1 MPIRDSSIPVLA
13 RHGLPLTNMTHNA
26 DTIRH
31 NLPPVNPIPKSRT
44 LNLRSAPALDF
55 GLWTSDPCTRRLAI
69 SNPADL
75 RFGVAPKPL
84 TTCRGLT
91 IGGGIVYPELNFTLP
106 PMLVNESTM
115 PEVRA
120 QYQQIITSALHRAVE
135 LETPGLVVEF
145 ETLPPMTENPAW
157 GIELTRILLDAM
169 AEAHAKHSLKSVL
182 RITPND
188 TREMVR
194 PPRMR
199 SGPLYEAM
207 LATFDGCAAAGAEL
221 LSIESV
227 GGKEVHDEALMMGD
241 LRGVIFGLC
250 VLGVRDMRF
259 LWTQLAQIAR
269 KHGVHCAGDTACG
282 FGNTAMVLAEQKMIP
297 RVFAAVVR
305 AVSAVRT
312 LVCYQCGAVG
322 PGKDCGYENPILKA
336 ITGFPM
342 AMEGKTAACAHFSPL
357 GNIAAATCDTWSNE
371 SVQNIKL
378 LAGMAPT
385 CYVEQ
390 LIYDCRLM
398 NEALADGR
406 DAALLYR
413 KWMVAS
419 DASRDPQAYVLMP
432 ESSVAIAQAI
442 ISAPSAYDAGKAA
455 ALTALRLIREAHRD
469 GALNLIPREVPWLD
483 RLQQTVEALPAK
495 ESEFIDE
502 MMGEVD
508 TTKFVARDYEIG

>member
-1 MPIRDSSIPVLA
+1 MTPKA
-13 RHGLPLTNMTHNA
+13 AALPLQMPPMNPAPKAQTSQPHATH
-26 DTIRH
+26 T
-31 NLPPVNPIPKSRT
+31 
-44 LNLRSAPALDF
+44 SASNF
-55 GLWTSDPCTRRLAI
+55 ERLAI

-75 RFGVAPKPL
+75 RFGIAPKPL
-84 TTCRGLT
+84 TTRQGLR

-106 PMLVNESTM
+106 PMFVNESTM

-120 QYQQIITSALHRAVE
+120 QYRQIISGALQRAVE

-157 GIELTRILLDAM
+157 GIELTRILLEAM
-169 AEAHAKHSLKSVL
+169 AEAHEKHGLKSVL

-188 TREMVR
+188 TREMER

-241 LRGVIFGLC
+241 VRGVIFGLC

-259 LWTQLAQIAR
+259 LWTELGRIAR

-342 AMEGKTAACAHFSPL
+342 AMEGKTAACAHLSPL

-378 LAGMAPT
+378 LGGMAPT
-385 CYVEQ
+385 CYLEQ
-390 LIYDCRLM
+390 LVYDCRLM
-398 NEALADGR
+398 NQALAEGR
-406 DAALLYR
+406 DTALLYR
-413 KWMVAS
+413 KWLIAS
-419 DASRDPQAYVLMP
+419 DASRDPQAYVLSP
-432 ESSVAIAQAI
+432 ESAIAIAQAI
-442 ISAPSAYDAGKAA
+442 VTAPNPYDAGKAA
-455 ALTALRLIREAHRD
+455 ALTAVGLLRGAFRD
-469 GALNLIPREVPWLD
+469 GALRLQPREVPWLD
-483 RLQQTVEALPAK
+483 RLQKALEALPAS
-495 ESEFIDE
+495 ESDFVSE
-502 MMGEVD
+502 MMAEVD
-508 TTKFVARDYEIG
+508 TTKFVAADYGIA